1 MLCTWGISLTE
12 CVTVKAVKPKNWTVG
27 ETMEWLGQQGLA
39 RYATAF
45 AENNIDGE
53 LLLQLTNDDLRDELK
68 ILSFGDRR
76 KLELLIR
83 QLRER

>member
-1 MLCTWGISLTE
+1 VI
-12 CVTVKAVKPKNWTVG
+12 VRAAKAKEWTVG

-39 RYATAF
+39 RYATTF
-45 AENNIDGE
+45 AENHVDGE

-76 KLELLIR
+76 KLDLLIQ